1 MSNTRKKI
9 LFVLP
14 NLLGGGAEGV
24 FTHIINNLD
33 RERFE
38 PFLAR
43 GA

>member
-1 MSNTRKKI
+1 MTLNEK
-9 LFVLP
+9 P
-14 NLLGGGAEGV
+14 NQIYPVAEPKE
-24 FTHIINNLD
+24 FLHIINNLD